1 MNGSQESDMNCYV
14 FVNYV
19 ADLLL
24 CYYVIIYMLLCCS
37 DYVVNNPMLCHM
49 WLIMLCYVVNHIML
63 CCKLWYAML

>member
-19 ADLLL
+19 VDLLL

-49 WLIMLCYVVNHIML
+49 
-63 CCKLWYAML
+63 